1 MTVYKAP
8 LAEFDFVLDAVLG
21 AEAQL
26 RALPG
31 WDDLDRATIM
41 GILGEAAKLAET
53 RFFPLNRS
61 GDEEGCRFEAG
72 AVTAPKGFKEAFR
85 AYAEAGWCG
94 LTADARWGGQAL
106 PKLVETAAMEIW
118 GSANLSLSDY
128 CLVIPA
134 AAETIDRHA
143 TDALRARY
151 MPPLVRGAWC
161 ATMAMTEPHCGTD
174 LGLLKTK
181 ATPAADGTYRIEGTK
196 IFISGGEHDLAPNIV
211 HLVLA
216 RLPDAPAGVKGIS
229 LFLAPKFLPDPGA
242 ETSGA
247 ENLGARNAVR
257 AIGLEHKM
265 GYAGSATCT
274 MAFEGAV
281 GWMVGAANKGLSCL
295 FTMVNAARLAVGL
308 QGLSLA
314 EVAYQSAADYAR
326 TRLQSRAPGERA
338 NPERPADPLIAQPDV
353 RRILLTVRAFT
364 EAARAFAMWVA
375 LQLDI
380 AQRHPDE
387 AARARANALA
397 SFLTP
402 AVKAGLSDW
411 GFACCDEAMQVW
423 GGHGYIRAN
432 GMEQLVR
439 DVRIARIQE
448 GANAIQALD
457 LFGRKMAE
465 GDGLG
470 WRLLQEEIESFLDGP
485 GRAPDMAEFAAPL
498 AAALARTAG
507 LVDWVR
513 SKSDRTELA
522 AAGTDAMRVFVLT
535 IFAWFWARLAHAA
548 LARASEPFC
557 QAKLA
562 VARHFYARLLPL
574 QAGHEAAA
582 RAGAAGL
589 MALPAE
595 AV

>member
-1 MTVYKAP
+1 MTVYKVP

-26 RALPG
+26 RQLPG
-31 WDDLDRATIM
+31 WEDLDRATIM
-41 GILGEAAKLAET
+41 GLVGEAAKLAET

-72 AVTAPKGFKEAFR
+72 VVTTPKGFKEAFR

-106 PKLVETAAMEIW
+106 PKLIETAAIEIL

-128 CLVIPA
+128 CLLVSGA
-134 AAETIDRHA
+134 ADAIDRHA
-143 TDALRARY
+143 SDALRARY
-151 MPPLVRGAWC
+151 VPPLVRGAWC
-161 ATMAMTEPHCGTD
+161 ATMAMTEPQCGTD
-174 LGLLKTK
+174 LNLLKTK
-181 ATPAADGTYRIEGTK
+181 AIPAPDGTYRLEGTK

-229 LFLAPKFLPDPGA
+229 LFLVPKFLPGA
-242 ETSGA
+242 GPDD
-247 ENLGARNAVR
+247 LGARNAVR
-257 AIGLEHKM
+257 AIGIEHKM

-295 FTMVNAARLAVGL
+295 FTMVNATRLAVGL

-326 TRLQSRAPGERA
+326 TRLQSRSPGGPA
-338 NPERPADPLIAQPDV
+338 HPDRPADPLVAQPDV
-353 RRILLTVRAFT
+353 RRILMTVRAFT
-364 EAARAFAMWVA
+364 EAARAFALWVA

-380 AQRHPDE
+380 AQRHPD
-387 AARARANALA
+387 ADARARANALA

-402 AVKAGLSDW
+402 AIKAGLSDW
-411 GFACCDEAMQVW
+411 GFVCCDEAMQVW

-448 GANAIQALD
+448 GANAIQARD

-465 GDGLG
+465 GEGHA
-470 WRLLQEEIESFLDGP
+470 WRLLHAEIEAFLDGP
-485 GRAPDMAEFAAPL
+485 GRAPGMAEFSAPL
-498 AAALARTAG
+498 TAALARTAG

-513 SKSDRTELA
+513 SQGDRTELA
-522 AAGTDAMRVFVLT
+522 AAGTDAMRVFVLM

-548 LARASEPFC
+548 LARADTPFG

-562 VARHFYARLLPL
+562 VARHFYTRMLPL

-582 RAGAAGL
+582 RGGAAGL
-589 MALPAE
+589 MALPEE